1 MAPPRSIIIAVVD
14 DEPSV
19 RKALVRLFRSAG
31 YEAREFASGQEFL
44 NTLHY
49 YRYGCLVL
57 DLHMPGLSGLDV
69 QLDRAFLEDALPV
82 VIITAHDQPGARQK
96 CLAAGAFAYLCK
108 PFDDKELLQAVSDAI
123 DSWPK
128 T

>member
-44 NTLHY
+44 GTLPY

-57 DLHMPGLSGLDV
+57 DLHLPGMSGLDV
-69 QLDRAFLEDALPV
+69 QLDTAFIEAPLPV

-108 PFDDKELLQAVSDAI
+108 PFDDKELLQAVADAI
-123 DSWPK
+123 ERWP
-128 T
+128 TA